1 MCATA
6 VPIILGVVSAGLG
19 VAGAVAANQE
29 AQRQVAFQNMV
40 AEQQFQYQQLQVQ
53 NARTTEDQRERM
65 RDEEIQR
72 NTELA
77 QITRANQIAQIN
89 TRQMQEREAAAQKKQ
104 ITGKRALQAAGQIRA
119 RGQIGNNVDLLL
131 ADVRRQQAAFD
142 FYTDRNLAFVNMEL
156 QARKKIADG
165 EYANRVANQ
174 TPYMKQNILDAYQP
188 AKHPAPSSMP
198 YILQGAGAIVG
209 GINTGISTYAAMKD
223 AGLIG
228 KSAGASAVPTSLYGG
243 SGAASTLS
251 SNAYNYYDTGLKASS
266 FSAPLGSYF

>member
-19 VAGAVAANQE
+19 VASAVAANQE

-53 NARTTEDQRERM
+53 NARTTERQREQM
-65 RDEEIQR
+65 RDDEIQR

-142 FYTDRNLAFVNMEL
+142 FYTDRNLAFVTQEL

-165 EYANRVANQ
+165 DYANRVANQ
-174 TPYMKQNILDAYQP
+174 TPYLKQNILDAYQP
-188 AKHPAPSSMP
+188 AKRPAPSSTP

-209 GINTGISTYAAMKD
+209 GISTGLSTYSSMKQ
-223 AGLIG
+223 AGLFDKIQ
-228 KSAGASAVPTSLYGG
+228 KPPITPTPG
-243 SGAASTLS
+243 
-251 SNAYNYYDTGLKASS
+251 TGL
-266 FSAPLGSYF
+266 SANAAISPLYTPTFYSPIG